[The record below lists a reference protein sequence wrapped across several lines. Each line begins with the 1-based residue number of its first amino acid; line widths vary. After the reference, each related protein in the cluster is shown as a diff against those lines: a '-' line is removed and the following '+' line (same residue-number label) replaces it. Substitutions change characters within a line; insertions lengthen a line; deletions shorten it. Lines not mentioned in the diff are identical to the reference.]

1 MMPGPRAAEEDRKAQ
16 ILQAAYEVGSQ
27 RGLSGLTV
35 RLVAA
40 EAGLSNGLV
49 HFHFKT
55 KEALL
60 IALLDWLLATTT
72 VLQVSDE
79 VAAIPSPLDRLL
91 ALLRQEMDRLI
102 RDRPRVHLFFDFWL
116 MGIRHRKI
124 GKRMRAELDRYREAF
139 LPMAEE
145 VLAAEPE
152 RFPGVTP
159 EGLAAVSVGFI
170 NGCAVQSMIDPD
182 HFDVAQFIR
191 ATNGVMAQLGGSA

>member
-1 MMPGPRAAEEDRKAQ
+1 MPGPRAAEEDRKAQ

-124 GKRMRAELDRYREAF
+124 GKRMRAELDRYRETF